1 MSQGLGIYKY
11 TSTAC
16 GRSQL
21 LQSVC
26 LQIQGPGFY
35 SRLGQVKYFCSTT
48 LIYCLLLSFYMFE
61 QDDSVLQSNLS
72 KFSLHLP
79 LQIGSVFST
88 KQ

>member
-16 GRSQL
+16 GKSRL

-26 LQIQGPGFY
+26 LQIQGPGFD
-35 SRLGQVKYFCSTT
+35 SQLGQVKYFRSTT
-48 LIYCLLLSFYMFE
+48 LIYCLLLLFYMFE
-61 QDDSVLQSNLS
+61 QVDPVFQSNLS

-79 LQIGSVFST
+79 LKIGSVFST